1 MATRELLSPAQR
13 SRLAEL
19 PDPMDERDLARYH
32 TLSDGDLAVI
42 GKRRRPD
49 TRIGFSVQLCYLRF
63 PGRPLRA
70 GETPPGNMLE
80 YVALQLGE
88 APAAFDEYASSRDTT
103 RREHLREI
111 MRSFGF
117 RPFDA

>member
-1 MATRELLSPAQR
+1 MAG
-13 SRLAEL
+13 L
-19 PDPMDERDLARYH
+19 PDPLDERDLARYH
-32 TLSDGDLAVI
+32 TLSDGDLAVT

-80 YVALQLGE
+80 YVAAQLGE
-88 APAAFDEYASSRDTT
+88 APDEYARSRDTT
-103 RREHLREI
+103 RREHLAKI
-111 MRSFGF
+111 VRSFGF